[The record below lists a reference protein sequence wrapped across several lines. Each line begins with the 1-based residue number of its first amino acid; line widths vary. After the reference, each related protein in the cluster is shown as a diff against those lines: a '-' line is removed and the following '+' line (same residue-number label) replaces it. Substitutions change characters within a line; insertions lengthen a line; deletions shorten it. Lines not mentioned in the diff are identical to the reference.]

1 MHPSSAPTV
10 TFSGGML
17 MTETFYQL
25 ENGSKG
31 FDIERGQWC
40 CHRAIIRRL
49 RRDLNDGAVSAH

>member
-49 RRDLNDGAVSAH
+49 